1 MINLRFERYKLNR
14 ELEYS
19 GIDVKIYRY
28 GTNEYGEPTTDS
40 EPSLVGSLRCIYHE
54 VSGYKSTKL
63 VRAANENMVVRKTKD
78 PLLLARYEDVEALGI
93 AMGDVVRLSEGFKV
107 LGWVNVQ
114 EWGIYAEISLERLD
128 DGQQISL

>member
-14 ELEYS
+14 ELEHS
-19 GIDVKIYRY
+19 GIDVEFYRY

-40 EPSLVGSLRCIYHE
+40 ELSLVGSLRCIYHE
-54 VSGYKSTKL
+54 VSNYRSTRL
-63 VRAANENMVVRKTKD
+63 ERVANESMVIRKTKD
-78 PLLLARYEDVEALGI
+78 PLLLARCEDVEALGI
-93 AMGDVVRLSEGFKV
+93 AIGDVVRLSEGFKV
-107 LGWVNVQ
+107 LGWINVQ

>member
-1 MINLRFERYKLNR
+1 MINLRFEKYKLNR
-14 ELEYS
+14 ELEHS
-19 GIDVKIYRY
+19 GIDVEFYRY

-40 EPSLVGSLRCIYHE
+40 ELSLVGSLRCIYHE
-54 VSGYKSTKL
+54 VSNYRSTRL
-63 VRAANENMVVRKTKD
+63 ERVANESMVVRRTKD

-93 AMGDVVRLSEGFKV
+93 AIGDVVRLSEGFKV
-107 LGWVNVQ
+107 LGWINVQ